1 MSKEG
6 ITQRGVGVEYK
17 KNVSVRSD
25 KIKAGDMT
33 SKMSSVT
40 GSFNKASTDT
50 KKA

>member
-17 KNVSVRSD
+17 KNVSTRND
-25 KIKAGDMT
+25 GIKAGD
-33 SKMSSVT
+33 KMSNMSET
-40 GSFNKASTDT
+40 KASFNKACGDT

>member
-17 KNVSVRSD
+17 KNVSTRSD
-25 KIKAGDMT
+25 KIKAGDAT
-33 SKMSSVT
+33 SKMSNVK
-40 GSFNKASTDT
+40 GAFNKACMDT